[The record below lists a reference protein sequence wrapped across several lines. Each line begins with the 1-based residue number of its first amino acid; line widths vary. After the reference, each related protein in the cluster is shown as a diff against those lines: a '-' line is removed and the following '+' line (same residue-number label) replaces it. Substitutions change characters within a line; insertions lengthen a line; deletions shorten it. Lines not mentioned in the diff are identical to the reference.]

1 VGGGCVNPK
10 TQATNHKQIP
20 NTNVKTNDLAP
31 AHTFGLWGLG
41 FVWDLV
47 LEIWDFI
54 ETQTMKE
61 PRNPFYFLLMAA
73 CIVFVATS
81 LAYVVVPWLEDK
93 AAEARQPAPPS
104 AWRESLRD
112 DGWIWLFSEAGAI
125 GVLSICA
132 MGLDRLRSL
141 RKARAEAT
149 ILPQDYKES

>member
-1 VGGGCVNPK
+1 M
-10 TQATNHKQIP
+10 ATGQH
-20 NTNVKTNDLAP
+20 
-31 AHTFGLWGLG
+31 
-41 FVWDLV
+41 
-47 LEIWDFI
+47 
-54 ETQTMKE
+54 E

-93 AAEARQPAPPS
+93 AAEAGQPAPRS
-104 AWRESLRD
+104 VWRESLRE

-132 MGLDRLRSL
+132 MGLDRLRTL

-149 ILPQDYKES
+149 IPPQDHQET